1 MWRQT
6 EVILQAAGL
15 PAPGSGGGLQS
26 LCRRWVGCDCA
37 LLPDFRDL
45 FLKNFHTA
53 VSSFLKCWACK
64 QEHLPYD
71 FHPSLIPLRKYLRNI
86 SVTRDFCQLF
96 NRNKLL
102 LAPQVRRC
110 LSHRLVGSSCPV
122 CVRVL
127 SCVRLCNPMDWSPP
141 GSSVHGIF

>member
-1 MWRQT
+1 MWRQKLFSRQLASLHQGLGGT
-6 EVILQAAGL
+6 SAPLQEVGRMWLR
-15 PAPGSGGGLQS
+15 PASGLQGP
-26 LCRRWVGCDCA
+26 V
-37 LLPDFRDL
+37 

-86 SVTRDFCQLF
+86 SITRDFCQLF

-122 CVRVL
+122 RARVL
-127 SCVRLCNPMDWSPP
+127 SRVRLCNPMDWSPP